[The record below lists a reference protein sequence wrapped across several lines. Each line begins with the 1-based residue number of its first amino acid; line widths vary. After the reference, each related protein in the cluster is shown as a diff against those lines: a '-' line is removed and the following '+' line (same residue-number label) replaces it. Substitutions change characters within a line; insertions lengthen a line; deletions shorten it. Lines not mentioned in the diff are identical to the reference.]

1 MTPALSF
8 FVLSLSFSYC
18 LINVVLMNKRLAA
31 CLALKK
37 FAIHAPAAFHS
48 KTSQSTLGQGGSNE
62 FLDHI
67 FQAIRDPQPIV
78 RACATDALSECLEII
93 VERRHPSLT
102 GLLCQVHFSLM
113 EGLQQDYYVSRKKT
127 RPPWAMTQAEAASQ
141 HGSLLVVSS
150 MLAYTRNFMLP
161 RYEEV
166 CRSVLAF
173 TDCPRALIRLEV
185 VRLIP
190 RLARRSPRIF
200 GRRYLE
206 QALIFLID
214 VVESLTSSSSST
226 NLDIRPSAF
235 MAIGELI
242 LAMTDETTGHL
253 IGGSQLPTVEISND
267 PENPQWHRVE
277 LSQRG
282 IIHEKLPEI
291 FTLVRKGLEP
301 ALRNAPPGQQASLI
315 RPALHCAANLVDAL
329 GDMALPYIPD
339 LIDRMFRAGLSNDL
353 IRCLHSI
360 AQCIPAQQG
369 EIEDRMLQAVS
380 VCLAGVQDVYDPLGS
395 FRSSVLLQTGGR
407 TVYASFPRLDNVQ
420 AADAAA
426 ETPGVVINMDDDND
440 TVRSLVLS
448 LQTLASFGGRMGRAV
463 SAGTVVPLLPFVQD
477 VVSRYLTHPS
487 NEVRRAAALTCC
499 MLLIPRDAAAA
510 TRPFGSYSGMLIED
524 VLSTLL
530 RVAIS
535 DSSAIVRLCVVRALD
550 SRYDSYL
557 CQTHHLQ
564 ELFLLLQDETLATK
578 AASLQLLGRLA
589 AINPAPILPVL
600 RLFVNDLIVAL
611 QCGVDSGRGREEA
624 TRLLVVFLRA
634 KSLSRLIHPLLSS
647 VVSALPLEGAGT
659 PPRLASAALE
669 ALGHLALATGIELQ
683 PWVNEVIPHVLEIMQ
698 DQSSASK
705 QRTSLR
711 TLGQIA
717 GSTGYVIQP
726 YLDYP
731 KLLSH
736 ATDILPATKR
746 APWSLRREVIR
757 TLGILGALDPDRYF
771 AVASKTRKRGAVGG
785 AYFEETDLPDERG
798 GGPAVEQTT
807 AKVLSTASELG
818 RKRSRSE
825 VPSYLGDGDD
835 EQPASFFMYEQY
847 SMVSQP
853 VSSLPPAKK
862 TTPADDEFYPTVV
875 SVKRVVNTVL
885 ILTHSANK
893 AFN

>member
-1 MTPALSF
+1 VS
-8 FVLSLSFSYC
+8 
-18 LINVVLMNKRLAA
+18 VVKRLAA
-31 CLALKK
+31 CLALKE

-62 FLDHI
+62 FLDYI

-113 EGLQQDYYVSRKKT
+113 EGLQQDYYATRKKT
-127 RPPWAMTQAEAASQ
+127 RPPWATAQAEAASQ

-150 MLAYTRNFMLP
+150 VLAYTRNFMLP

-166 CRSVLAF
+166 CRAVLAF
-173 TDCPRALIRLEV
+173 TDCPKALIRLEV

-190 RLARRSPRIF
+190 RLARRSPRVF

-206 QALIFLID
+206 QALVFLID
-214 VVESLTSSSSST
+214 VVESLTSSSLST
-226 NLDIRPSAF
+226 SVDVRSSAF

-242 LAMTDETTGHL
+242 LAMADETTGHL
-253 IGGSQLPTVEISND
+253 IGGSQLPTIKISNN
-267 PENPQWHRVE
+267 PENPQCHRVE

-282 IIHEKLPEI
+282 IVHEKLPEV
-291 FTLVRKGLEP
+291 FMLVRKGLEP
-301 ALRNAPPGQQASLI
+301 ALRNVPPGQQSSMI

-329 GDMALPYIPD
+329 GDMALPYVPD

-360 AQCIPAQQG
+360 AQCLPAQQG
-369 EIEDRMLQAVS
+369 EIEDRMLQEVS

-395 FRSSVLLQTGGR
+395 FRSSVHVLQTGGR
-407 TVYASFPRLDNVQ
+407 PDYASSPRLDNVQ

-426 ETPGVVINMDDDND
+426 EAPGVVTNMDDDDD

-448 LQTLASFGGRMGRAV
+448 LQTLASFGGRMGRSV
-463 SAGTVVPLLPFVQD
+463 SFGSFVPLLPFVQD
-477 VVSRYLTHPS
+477 VVSRYLSHAS

-499 MLLIPRDAAAA
+499 MLLIPHDAAAA
-510 TRPFGSYSGMLIED
+510 ARPVGSYSGMLIEN
-524 VLSTLL
+524 VLSRLL

-600 RLFVNDLIVAL
+600 RLFLNDIIVEL
-611 QCGVDSGRGREEA
+611 QVDSGRGREEA

-634 KSLSRLIHPLLSS
+634 KSLQRLIHPLLASI
-647 VVSALPLEGAGT
+647 VCALPLEGAAQ
-659 PPRLASAALE
+659 PRLAAAALE

-683 PWVNEVIPHVLEIMQ
+683 PWVNEVIPHVLDIMQ

-731 KLLSH
+731 RLLSH

-785 AYFEETDLPDERG
+785 AYFEEMDLPDVRG
-798 GGPAVEQTT
+798 GGLAVEQTT
-807 AKVLSTASELG
+807 PVKVLSKTSAELG

-825 VPSYLGDGDD
+825 LPSYLGDGDD
-835 EQPASFFMYEQY
+835 DQPASLFMYEQY

-862 TTPADDEFYPTVV
+862 MTPADEEFYPTVV
-875 SVKRVVNTVL
+875 SVKHDETCRKEMSVPHLTWLTNLL
-885 ILTHSANK
+885 IGRPYSR
-893 AFN
+893 FRR

>member
-1 MTPALSF
+1 M
-8 FVLSLSFSYC
+8 
-18 LINVVLMNKRLAA
+18 
-31 CLALKK
+31 ALKE

-67 FQAIRDPQPIV
+67 FQAIRDSQPIV
-78 RACATDALSECLEII
+78 RACATDALSQCLEII

-102 GLLCQVHFSLM
+102 GLLCQVHFNLM
-113 EGLQQDYYVSRKKT
+113 EGLQQDHYASRKKT
-127 RPPWAMTQAEAASQ
+127 RPPWAMAQAEAASQ

-173 TDCPRALIRLEV
+173 TDCPKALIRLEV

-190 RLARRSPRIF
+190 RLARRSPRVF

-214 VVESLTSSSSST
+214 AVESLISSSSST
-226 NLDIRPSAF
+226 NVDVRPSAY

-242 LAMTDETTGHL
+242 LAMADEATGHL
-253 IGGSQLPTVEISND
+253 IGGSQLPTVKISND
-267 PENPQWHRVE
+267 PENPQCHRVE

-282 IIHEKLPEI
+282 IIHEKLPEV

-301 ALRNAPPGQQASLI
+301 ALRNAPPGQQSSMI

-329 GDMALPYIPD
+329 GDLALPYIPD

-369 EIEDRMLQAVS
+369 EIEDRMLQEVS
-380 VCLAGVQDVYDPLGS
+380 VCLAGVQDVYDPLGT

-407 TVYASFPRLDNVQ
+407 TDYASSPRLDNVQ

-426 ETPGVVINMDDDND
+426 ESPNLVINMDDDNE

-463 SAGTVVPLLPFVQD
+463 STGTVVPLLPFVQD
-477 VVSRYLTHPS
+477 VVSRYLSHPS

-499 MLLIPRDAAAA
+499 MLLIPHDATAA
-510 TRPFGSYSGMLIED
+510 TRPPGSYSGMLIED

-600 RLFVNDLIVAL
+600 RLFLNDLIIEL
-611 QCGVDSGRGREEA
+611 QCGVDTGRGREEA

-634 KSLSRLIHPLLSS
+634 KSLQRLIHPFLAS
-647 VVSALPLEGAGT
+647 VVGALPLDGAV

-683 PWVNEVIPHVLEIMQ
+683 PWVNEVIPHVLDIMQ

-731 KLLSH
+731 RLLSH

-785 AYFEETDLPDERG
+785 AYFEEIDLPDVRG

-807 AKVLSTASELG
+807 VKVLSKASELG

-825 VPSYLGDGDD
+825 LPNYLGDGGDD
-835 EQPASFFMYEQY
+835 QPASLFMYEQY

-853 VSSLPPAKK
+853 VSSLPPARKM
-862 TTPADDEFYPTVV
+862 TPADEEFYPTVV
-875 SVKRVVNTVL
+875 SLQRVFNNIVL
-885 ILTHSANK
+885 VSSLY
-893 AFN
+893 